1 MGNSCLKGARKC
13 LSETDAVPTLQ
24 YLKEH
29 AEEISLSEDKLFQ
42 ELYDGL
48 FQALYVPNEAEEEEK
63 EFIPL
68 I

>member
-1 MGNSCLKGARKC
+1 MRDE
-13 LSETDAVPTLQ
+13 LSDAL
-24 YLKEH
+24 Y
-29 AEEISLSEDKLFQ
+29 DKLFQ